1 MNGFLLDTNVVSELR
16 KKERCAPKVNAWAGT
31 VPKNQD
37 FLSVLVVGE
46 LVRGANLK
54 RRTAPQMADALARWI
69 GRLTHLYADRILP
82 ITLEIAQE
90 WGRLSALR
98 PIPPEDGLLAATALV
113 HRLTLVTRNVR
124 NVEGLGVSLLNPWS
138 WNPSHK

>member
-16 KKERCAPKVNAWAGT
+16 KRERSAAKVNAWAQRIE
-31 VPKNQD
+31 PNQN

-46 LVRGANLK
+46 LRRGAILK
-54 RRTAPQMADALARWI
+54 RRTDRTAADLLEQWI
-69 GRLTHLYADRILP
+69 ARLTHLYSDRILP

-98 PIPPEDGLLAATALV
+98 PISPEDGLLAATANV
-113 HRLTLVTRNVR
+113 HRLTFVSRNTS
-124 NVEGLGVSLLNPWS
+124 NVQGLGVAILNPWV
-138 WNPSHK
+138 

>member
-16 KKERCAPKVNAWAGT
+16 NKERCAPKVNAWAGT

-46 LVRGANLK
+46 LVRGVNLK
-54 RRTAPQMADALARWI
+54 RRADPQMADALARWI
-69 GRLTHLYADRILP
+69 ARLTHLYADRILP

-124 NVEGLGVSLLNPWS
+124 NVEDLGVSLLNPWS
-138 WNPSHK
+138 

>member
-16 KKERCAPKVNAWAGT
+16 KKERSAPKVSAWAAA
-31 VPKNQD
+31 VPRNQD

-46 LVRGANLK
+46 LVRGAILK
-54 RRTAPQMADALARWI
+54 RRTDPQMAEALSKWTA
-69 GRLTHLYADRILP
+69 RLTHLYAERILP
-82 ITLEIAQE
+82 VTLEIAQE

-113 HRLTLVTRNVR
+113 HRLTLVTRNVK
-124 NVEGLGVSLLNPWS
+124 NVDGLGVSLLNPWR
-138 WNPSHK
+138 